1 MAALAFP
8 CFAQDLPNDIQ
19 VRLAGSPS
27 IGKRLTTDVAT
38 AWAKKLGLGGI
49 RMFVGKDP
57 AEYEISASRTDTGK
71 KLRIS
76 VSARGNLP
84 GLEALLRGQA
94 DLWMAATQVTEAD
107 LEAMRKRN
115 VANVPTLAELQ
126 TPGTENVVGLDAI
139 AIVVHPGNPIKSL
152 TIPQIRDVFQGKIAN
167 WSQVGGPNLP
177 IKLYAMDAGAGYSGT
192 FCSVVIGN
200 PDISSC
206 MSSLGRLAAPPFEF
220 PDDLTEQIVKDPG
233 GVSFVAFE
241 DRHDTRAVAIATAC
255 DKAIGIDGF
264 LIKTDEY
271 PLTRRLY
278 LYSNPGKPLTA
289 ASRAYLA
296 YVLSG
301 EGQTS
306 VGMKGFATLIPSSAP
321 EAYTATRLDSVSDT
335 QDGGQTHIMPADI
348 RGFEQAI
355 DNAVRFSITFRF
367 QAGTSALDS
376 RAEADLERLAEAMA
390 LPENQGRPLV
400 LIGFT
405 NTIGDY
411 IGNRTLS
418 RERATEIRDRLNK
431 QYGMK
436 NVSAVGVGSAA
447 AVACNLDESAAPL
460 NQHVEVWLRERP

>member
-1 MAALAFP
+1 M
-8 CFAQDLPNDIQ
+8 
-19 VRLAGSPS
+19 RLAGSPS

-49 RMFVGKDP
+49 RMFVGNDP
-57 AEYEISASRTDTGK
+57 AEYEISASLPDHGK

-76 VSARGNLP
+76 VSTRGNLP

-107 LEAMRKRN
+107 LEIMRKRN
-115 VANVPTLAELQ
+115 VPNVPTLAELQ
-126 TPGTENVVGLDAI
+126 TPGTENVVGLDAV
-139 AIVVHPGNPIKSL
+139 AIVVHPDNPVKRL
-152 TIPQIRDVFQGKIAN
+152 TIPQIRDLFQGKIAN
-167 WSQVGGPNLP
+167 WSQLGGPNLP
-177 IKLYAMDAGAGYSGT
+177 VKLYAVDESAGYAGI
-192 FCSVVIGN
+192 FCSAIIGD

-206 MSSLGRLAAPPFEF
+206 MRGLGRLAAPPFEI
-220 PDDLTEQIVKDPG
+220 PDDLAEQVVKDPG

-241 DRHDTRAVAIATAC
+241 DRHDARAIAIATAC

-278 LYSNPGKPLTA
+278 LYSNPSKPLTA
-289 ASRAYLA
+289 ASRTYLA

-306 VGMKGFATLIPSSAP
+306 VGMKGFATLIPGSAP
-321 EAYTATRLDSVSDT
+321 PTYTAARLDSVSDT
-335 QDGGQTHIMPADI
+335 QDGGQTRILPADI
-348 RGFEQAI
+348 RSFEQAVE
-355 DNAVRFSITFRF
+355 NAARFSITFRF

-376 RAEADLERLAEAMA
+376 RAEADLGRLAEAMT

-405 NTIGDY
+405 NTVGDY
-411 IGNRTLS
+411 TGNRTLS
-418 RERATEIRDRLNK
+418 RERAMGIRDRLNK
-431 QYGMK
+431 QYGIK

-447 AVACNLDESAAPL
+447 AVACNLDEAAAPL